1 MNRCLYCYK
10 EIQTGQDFHTE
21 CSLAFFGTEI
31 PPKIDYS
38 LNEMSKLAKQVVERS
53 VSVPGVQPKLS
64 MSIVKNNQKDQRL
77 TVVGALGGTYIFKP
91 PSQDYPEMPANED
104 LTMKMAELFNIDV
117 VPHSLIR
124 LASGELS
131 YITKRID
138 RTEDGTKIHM
148 IDMFQVLE
156 AFDKYRGSMERIGK
170 AIQEYADNTFLD
182 ILRFY
187 ELTLFSYLTGNND
200 MHLKNFSMVQTS
212 YGWAL
217 APAYDMLNVSI
228 VNPEDKEELALT
240 ISGKKKKITS
250 KLLLEFGVDLGL
262 SKKQIEGAFKRFQ
275 DLKDDAFELIKTSFL
290 SEAMQEAY
298 ANLLERRYV
307 VLLEK

>member
-1 MNRCLYCYK
+1 M
-10 EIQTGQDFHTE
+10 
-21 CSLAFFGTEI
+21 
-31 PPKIDYS
+31 
-38 LNEMSKLAKQVVERS
+38 
-53 VSVPGVQPKLS
+53 
-64 MSIVKNNQKDQRL
+64 
-77 TVVGALGGTYIFKP
+77 GTYIFKP
-91 PSQDYPEMPANED
+91 PSEDYPEMPANED

-124 LASGELS
+124 LASGEVS

-138 RTEDGTKIHM
+138 RTEDGAKIHM

-182 ILRFY
+182 VLRFY
-187 ELTLFSYLTGNND
+187 EITIFSYLTGNND
-200 MHLKNFSMVQTS
+200 MHLKNFSFVQTS

-217 APAYDMLNVSI
+217 APAYDLLNVSI

-240 ISGKKKKITS
+240 ISGKKKKITR
-250 KLLLEFGVDLGL
+250 KILFEFGVELGL

-275 DLKDDAFELIKTSFL
+275 DLKDDALELIKTSFL